1 MSWTEGDLAAF
12 FDGVAIKKLSRV
24 EADITRSNQ
33 HEFNGVQEVLHLF
46 GKPEES
52 LRIDTHFFYLSD
64 EEQVNCKAYLTLYDA
79 RAKARKE
86 RGVMRTEY
94 RLYFSDND
102 ITQRM
107 KEEDCLILMKK
118 RDGSAVLVILQSG
131 STILAQMLWLFGET
145 QAVEKFRTLGQL
157 ELRNR
162 VMPYSV
168 SWLLES
174 LGIEIPTND
183 DYLDEMVSL
192 FGSVFPET
200 RLFAEFARSKST
212 CQHAS
217 DASADKVIAEWVN
230 SEARLFLAFEKYL
243 LQKDIESGLTP
254 DLFISKAK
262 SYLNRRK
269 ARAGQSLE
277 NHLEQLFKERKISY
291 SRTPV
296 TEGKSRPDFIFPGIR
311 EYHDKMFP
319 SIHLRMLGV
328 KTTCKDRW
336 RQVLVEADRIA
347 EKHLLTLEPAISVAQ
362 TDEMRMHNLQLVVP
376 EHIRQSYKPIQQNW
390 LMNIEEFIGILH

>member
-64 EEQVNCKAYLTLYDA
+64 EEQVDCKAYLTLYDA

-269 ARAGQSLE
+269 VRAGQSLE

-296 TEGKSRPDFIFPGIR
+296 RRESLVRILYFPVYVSIMIRCFFPFI
-311 EYHDKMFP
+311 YA
-319 SIHLRMLGV
+319 
-328 KTTCKDRW
+328 C
-336 RQVLVEADRIA
+336 
-347 EKHLLTLEPAISVAQ
+347 
-362 TDEMRMHNLQLVVP
+362 
-376 EHIRQSYKPIQQNW
+376 
-390 LMNIEEFIGILH
+390 